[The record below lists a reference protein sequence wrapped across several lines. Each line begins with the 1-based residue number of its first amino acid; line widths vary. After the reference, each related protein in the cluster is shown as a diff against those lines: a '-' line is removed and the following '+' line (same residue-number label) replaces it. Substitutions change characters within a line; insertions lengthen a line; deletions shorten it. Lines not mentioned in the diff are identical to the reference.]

1 MPLRRLLVPATL
13 ALTAIG
19 VAVLRPARLDSAPAV
34 PAPQEEVARIR
45 AHFDSVLVELAARD
59 VGALSSVQREHRA
72 ALVAT
77 LAAYRDRGAF
87 PHNYDFPGQAV
98 PYFVDPRT
106 GVLCAVA
113 HLLESTGRRDIVDR
127 VSRGDNNV
135 WVAQLASD
143 TAFTAWLGANGITL
157 SEAVR
162 IQVPYVQPVSK
173 AEEARNV
180 AFLSVA
186 PFAIGGAAVTSLMNA
201 FGNADGHRTTV
212 SRMGLVSGIVTTGM
226 GIALLGKRDV
236 APAVGASAVAIG
248 GTSIALSAR
257 SIRRNAAIA
266 SERETA
272 RARAVAAASLA
283 PTVNASGETG
293 ARVAVSIRF

>member
-1 MPLRRLLVPATL
+1 MPLRRLLVSATV
-13 ALTAIG
+13 ALVAIG
-19 VAVLRPARLDSAPAV
+19 AVALRPARLESTSPGTTR
-34 PAPQEEVARIR
+34 QEEVPRIR

-59 VGALSSVQREHRA
+59 VGALSSAQREHRA

-135 WVAQLASD
+135 WVPQLATD
-143 TAFTAWLGANGITL
+143 TAFTAWLDTNGITL
-157 SEAVR
+157 SEAAR
-162 IQVPYVQPVSK
+162 IQVPYIQPVSK

-212 SRMGLVSGIVTTGM
+212 SKVGLVSGIVTTGM

-236 APAVGASAVAIG
+236 APIVGASAVAIG
-248 GTSIALSAR
+248 GTSIALSTR
-257 SIRRNAAIA
+257 SIRRNATIA
-266 SERETA
+266 SERDAA

-283 PTVNASGETG
+283 PTVNANGETG